1 MSEEKSK
8 PIDEVYED
16 GDEEY
21 EEEQPGATTAPAP
34 SQGDS
39 TNPELAAMKS
49 KLAEIEE
56 EARKLEEMQEQVD
69 GLAASAVDK
78 DEVDARSVFVGNV
91 DFGAKP
97 AELQQHF
104 EACGTVLR
112 VTILCDKWT
121 GQPKGFAYI
130 EFTDKEAV
138 PRGVELNESIFRG
151 RPLKVLAKRT
161 NVPGMRR
168 RRRASAGG
176 FRGRGGRRRPRR
188 SFGYNSYY

>member
-1 MSEEKSK
+1 MAPEGSHE
-8 PIDEVYED
+8 
-16 GDEEY
+16 DEE
-21 EEEQPGATTAPAP
+21 EAQGQTEP
-34 SQGDS
+34 SASVAES
-39 TNPELAAMKS
+39 TNPELVAMKS

-69 GLAASAVDK
+69 GLAASAVDREEI
-78 DEVDARSVFVGNV
+78 DFRSVFVGNV
-91 DFGAKP
+91 DFGTKP

-121 GQPKGFAYI
+121 GHPKGFAYV

-138 PRGVELNESIFRG
+138 PRAVELNESIFRG
-151 RPLKVLAKRT
+151 RPLKVTSKRT

-168 RRRASAGG
+168 RRRGSAGS
-176 FRGRGGRRRPRR
+176 RGRGFGGRVRRPRR
-188 SFGYNSYY
+188 TYSSSSY